1 MVFANARGQKR
12 DARERNT
19 YKPAL
24 ARQARAEAIAAN
36 NKPELEYTD
45 SPRRESDIIDH
56 ITDSPDQS
64 DQSSETTDDLS
75 PSPDSSKDE

>member
-1 MVFANARGQKR
+1 MDCGIFANAWQSVMPVSVIP
-12 DARERNT
+12 
-19 YKPAL
+19 PAL